1 MSAPPESASV
11 AAPPVDAATLVAAP
25 LVDAHVH
32 PDKSSWGGPWLSRR
46 KATSLP
52 EFIANDVRVQAEY
65 TRSVEERAL
74 ALFRTAAAN
83 GTRAVRAQV
92 DVGPARGLANVHGVR
107 AAADRLAGLIDVQ
120 VVAFPQQG
128 LLTAPG
134 TRDLLDA
141 ALREGADVVGGID
154 PVGLEHDLD
163 GHLDAVFGLAAAHGV
178 DVDLHLHDGGEIG
191 LDETRRIAERTLAD
205 GLSGRVTI
213 SHAFAV
219 AEATGDALRSIADV
233 LAGAGVWLTTCAL
246 GGDPVLPVA
255 FLRERGVKIAVG
267 SDGVRDAW
275 TPFGT
280 GSMVDRAHLL
290 AYRTDAMTDAE
301 LELAYELCSAAG
313 AELLGLPAGPV
324 GAAASDRLEFTGEC
338 LAQVVVDR
346 PAPARV
352 IRGGRVIAEAGELVP

>member
-1 MSAPPESASV
+1 MSATSDPTTV
-11 AAPPVDAATLVAAP
+11 VVAAP

-46 KATSLP
+46 PAATLRD
-52 EFIANDVRVQAEY
+52 FIEHDVRTQAAS

-74 ALFRTAAAN
+74 ALFRTAVAN

-92 DVGPARGLANVHGVR
+92 DVGPAQGLANVHGVR
-107 AAADRLAGLIDVQ
+107 AASERLGGRLDVQ

-134 TRDLLDA
+134 TLDLLDQ
-141 ALREGADVVGGID
+141 ALREGADLVGGID
-154 PVGLEHDLD
+154 PVGLEQDLD
-163 GHLDAVFGLAAAHGV
+163 GHIDAVFGLAATHGV
-178 DVDLHLHDGGEIG
+178 DVDIHLHDGGEPG
-191 LDETRRIAERTLAD
+191 LDETRRIAARAVAE
-205 GLSGRVTI
+205 GMQGRVTI

-219 AEATGDALRSIADV
+219 AEASGDALSSIADT
-233 LAGAGVWLTTCAL
+233 LADAGVWLTTCAL

-255 FLRERGVKIAVG
+255 FLRDRGVRVAIG
-267 SDGVRDAW
+267 SDGVRDSW

-290 AYRTDAMTDAE
+290 AYRTDAMTDVD
-301 LELAYELCSAAG
+301 LELAYDACSRAG

-324 GAAASDRLEFTGEC
+324 DADSSDRLEFDGEC

-352 IRGGRVIAEAGELVP
+352 IRDGRVIARNGDLTG